1 MVITLLEFTYEKIMD
16 LEKDELISFIM
27 NISSVITK
35 EENFEKTKN
44 IFNKNSYFIDE
55 FFVEKLIEITKM
67 EKNNTYLDVNN
78 N

>member
-1 MVITLLEFTYEKIMD
+1 MLLEKEN
-16 LEKDELISFIM
+16 LISFVI

-35 EENFEKTKN
+35 DENFEQTKN

-67 EKNNTYLDVNN
+67 EKNNNYLDENIIY
-78 N
+78 